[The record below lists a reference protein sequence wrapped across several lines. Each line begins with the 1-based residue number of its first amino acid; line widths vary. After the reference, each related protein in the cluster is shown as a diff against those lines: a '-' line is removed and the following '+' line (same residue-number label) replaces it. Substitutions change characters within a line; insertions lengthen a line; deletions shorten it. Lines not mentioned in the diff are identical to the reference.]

1 MNVAVATFD
10 LQYGDP
16 FDGTR
21 VHPFSSFTFSTELA
35 SGPST
40 TVTELGT
47 RGMLAAL
54 GRREG
59 PTRHVSGVFMDFEY
73 QWNEAFQFSQ
83 QSFGIGLLSRT
94 GSSAWRLNTDLS
106 AELLPLVASSDPY
119 AEETRQPDV
128 RLWRWRGGRAFA
140 QLEYHRF
147 RVLSAGYRAFWT
159 ATVNG
164 ASQSKLI
171 QFGTVEARAPLPF
184 GLSAGAAY
192 NMYLQRSTYAAR
204 STANVSLPQ
213 MTIFLSTSGR

>member
-16 FDGTR
+16 FDGTK

-73 QWNEAFQFSQ
+73 QWNEAYQFSQ
-83 QSFGIGLLSRT
+83 QSFGLGLLSRT
-94 GSSAWRLNTDLS
+94 GSSAWRLNTDIS

-119 AEETRQPDV
+119 AEETVSRMYDYGAGV
-128 RLWRWRGGRAFA
+128 GGRAFA
-140 QLEYHRF
+140 QLEYRGF
-147 RVLSAGYRAFWT
+147 RVLSAGYRGFWT

-164 ASQSKLI
+164 ASH
-171 QFGTVEARAPLPF
+171 VEADPVRHHRGARA
-184 GLSAGAAY
+184 AALRPVGGRL
-192 NMYLQRSTYAAR
+192 LQHVPAAQHVR
-204 STANVSLPQ
+204 RALRGSRCPCH
-213 MTIFLSTSGR
+213 R